1 MSEETMP
8 REKAVE
14 DVRIMA
20 ERMAFLHYA
29 FAKTLSEMLSAEEA
43 DHLTRMAIEEYGRLA
58 AASVTEHLEEQ
69 GKPVTLMNF
78 RYGKDLPSVGWEY
91 TPIAMPEDKPA
102 EVQALWQR
110 LPLLP

>member
-43 DHLTRMAIEEYGRLA
+43 DHLTRMAIENTADWRR
-58 AASVTEHLEEQ
+58 
-69 GKPVTLMNF
+69 P
-78 RYGKDLPSVGWEY
+78 PSRSIWRSREN
-91 TPIAMPEDKPA
+91 
-102 EVQALWQR
+102 L
-110 LPLLP
+110 

>member
-29 FAKTLSEMLSAEEA
+29 FAKTLSEMLSAE
-43 DHLTRMAIEEYGRLA
+43 D
-58 AASVTEHLEEQ
+58 
-69 GKPVTLMNF
+69 
-78 RYGKDLPSVGWEY
+78 
-91 TPIAMPEDKPA
+91 
-102 EVQALWQR
+102 
-110 LPLLP
+110 